1 MYLRVK
7 KVDIDNGD
15 DFYILLHTTDALREG
30 IYDGDLVELSMG
42 DITLNVRASVTDSA
56 IEIGSVGI
64 YRDIWMKFEI
74 VNDTMSLV
82 QLITPSE
89 SIEHIKKKM
98 LGNKLNKDQLYQ
110 IMQDMGSRKIG
121 MTEVAYFMSTFFN
134 PGFDEEEVQWM
145 TEGMANSGLKLDFSH
160 LGKGGIV
167 ADKHSIGGV
176 AGKAITPVIVPILAC
191 GGLIVPNTSTRAITT
206 PAGTSDILEVVM
218 PVSLNNDE
226 IMDTV
231 KKTGACMV
239 WGGALDLAPADDVLI
254 HVERVIHLESYQK
267 LLVSIVAKKIAMG
280 ITHVIIDIPHGKGTK
295 VQNIE
300 DVDMIKKGFQKL
312 FNAVGIKSVFYVRN
326 IKNLDGNGIGP
337 NLEMIEVLKLLSQDS
352 ERSIDLENTIVDM
365 AGQLFELCDVAPKG
379 RGEALARSFLESG
392 DAKKKFWEIAFAQGA
407 TKEVEIGDIKLG
419 EYTHDVLSEKDGTIK
434 MWNNREV
441 RKVTKYLGTPVVK
454 EAGIYVHKV
463 AGDKIKKGDKLI
475 TLYTSSQSR
484 IDNAL
489 TVLDLEK
496 ILEIS

>member
-1 MYLRVK
+1 MYLRINK
-7 KVDIDNGD
+7 IDIDNGD
-15 DFYILLHTTDALREG
+15 EFYIMLNSVDAIKEG
-30 IYDGDLVELSMG
+30 IYDGDLVELGMG
-42 DITLNVRASVTDSA
+42 DISLNVRASVTDTA
-56 IEIGSVGI
+56 IEIGQVGI

-74 VNDTMSLV
+74 VNDVMAMV

-89 SIEHIKKKM
+89 SIEYIKKKM
-98 LGNKLNKDQLYQ
+98 LGNKLTKEQLLS
-110 IMQDMGSRKIG
+110 ITKDMGSRKLG
-121 MTEVAYFMSTFFN
+121 MIEVAYFMSTFFN
-134 PGFDEEEVQWM
+134 PGFDDEEVLAM
-145 TEGMANSGLKLDFSH
+145 TIGMAESGLKLSFTD

-206 PAGTSDILEVVM
+206 PAGTSDILEVAM
-218 PVSLNNDE
+218 PVSLDSEE
-226 IMDTV
+226 IMETV
-231 KKTGACMV
+231 RKAGACMV

-300 DVDMIKKGFQKL
+300 DVEMIRKGFDKL
-312 FNAVGIKSVFYVRN
+312 FKAVGIKAVYYVRD

-337 NLEMIEVLKLLSQDS
+337 NLEMIEVLKLLNQAED
-352 ERSIDLENTIVDM
+352 RAKDLEETIVDM
-365 AGQLFELCDVAPKG
+365 AGQLFELCEVAKKG
-379 RGEALARSFLESG
+379 EGKEMALKFLTSGE
-392 DAKKKFWEIAFAQGA
+392 AKKKFWEIAFAQGA
-407 TKEVEIGDIKLG
+407 TKELALAEIKLG
-419 EYTHDVLSEKDGTIK
+419 EFKYDVVSDQEGTIK
-434 MWNNREV
+434 RWNNRDV
-441 RKVTKYLGTPVVK
+441 RKVTKYLGTPIVK

-463 AGDKIKKGDKLI
+463 AGDKVKKGDTLI

-489 TVLDLEK
+489 SVLDLK
-496 ILEIS
+496 TIVEIS